1 TYGKDFQ
8 EAFEYATELSKSDNI
23 QMFPSFHP
31 LLVRGVATY
40 AWEIFK
46 AISDLDAVYVPI
58 GLGSG
63 VCGVIAARDLLG
75 LTTEIIGVVAENA
88 PAYSLSLKSGRL
100 ISTNSANTIADG
112 LACRVP
118 NDTALDIMKKSLSR
132 IVEVSENQIRSAIRC
147 FFTDTHNVAEG
158 AGAATLAALLKE
170 KQKMGSKRVAV
181 ILTGGNIDNSVYQ
194 DVLNEKYE
202 GKSYL

>member
-1 TYGKDFQ
+1 
-8 EAFEYATELSKSDNI
+8 
-23 QMFPSFHP
+23 MFPSFHP

-40 AWEIFK
+40 AWEVFK
-46 AISDLDAVYVPI
+46 EILDLDAVYVPI

-63 VCGVIAARDLLG
+63 ICGVIAVRDLLG
-75 LTTEIIGVVAENA
+75 LKTEIIGVVAENA
-88 PAYSLSLKSGRL
+88 PAYSLSLRSGRL
-100 ISTNSANTIADG
+100 ISTNSADTIADG

-118 NDTALDIMKKSLSR
+118 NDAALDIIKKGVSR
-132 IVEVSENQIRSAIRC
+132 IVEVSESQIRFAIRC

-158 AGAATLAALLKE
+158 AGAATLAAVLKE
-170 KQKMGSKRVAV
+170 KQKMESKRVAV

-194 DVLNEKYE
+194 DVLNEKCE